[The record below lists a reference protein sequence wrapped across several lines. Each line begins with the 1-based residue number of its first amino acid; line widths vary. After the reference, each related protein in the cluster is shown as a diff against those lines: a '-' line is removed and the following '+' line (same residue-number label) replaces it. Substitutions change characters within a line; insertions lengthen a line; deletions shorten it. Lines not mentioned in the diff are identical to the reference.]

1 MEVEWDPKKAKTNF
15 QKHGIHFSDAEI
27 ALFDPNS
34 LSMEDIEAEGEQ
46 RFIALGYDAVGS
58 LLVVVYTYCGENIRI
73 ISARHATK
81 RERKTYEER
90 I

>member
-15 QKHGIHFSDAEI
+15 QKHGIHFADAEI
-27 ALFDPNS
+27 VLFDPNS

-46 RFIALGYDAVGS
+46 RFIALGYDAVGR
-58 LLVVVYTYCGENIRI
+58 LLVVVYTYRRDNIRI